1 MEAHMPTT
9 TKPAK
14 RTNRAP
20 AARRRPSSLEY
31 VQKALVDLD
40 KARGRAS
47 DELRESIDSAI
58 ERLRHAA
65 SDLLRSRPED
75 ETSQWEGSLERA
87 SEEVRRELGRRAV
100 RAQRTPDA
108 LTQLSTE
115 IRKRRSQ
122 IS

>member
-1 MEAHMPTT
+1 MPTTT

-14 RTNRAP
+14 RTERAP
-20 AARRRPSSLEY
+20 TARRQPSSLDY
-31 VQKALVDLD
+31 IQKALDDLD

-65 SDLLRSRPED
+65 SDLRSRAED
-75 ETSQWEGSLERA
+75 ETSQWQQSLDRA
-87 SEEVRRELGRRAV
+87 SEDVRRELGRRAV

-108 LTQLSTE
+108 LTELSTE

-122 IS
+122 VS

>member
-1 MEAHMPTT
+1 MPTTT

-14 RTNRAP
+14 QTRPAP
-20 AARRRPSSLEY
+20 AARRQRSSLDY
-31 VQKALVDLD
+31 VQKALEDLD
-40 KARGRAS
+40 KARGRAT

-58 ERLRHAA
+58 ERLRHVA
-65 SDLLRSRPED
+65 SDLRSRAED
-75 ETSQWEGSLERA
+75 ETSQWERSLERA

-108 LTQLSTE
+108 LTELSTE

-122 IS
+122 VG